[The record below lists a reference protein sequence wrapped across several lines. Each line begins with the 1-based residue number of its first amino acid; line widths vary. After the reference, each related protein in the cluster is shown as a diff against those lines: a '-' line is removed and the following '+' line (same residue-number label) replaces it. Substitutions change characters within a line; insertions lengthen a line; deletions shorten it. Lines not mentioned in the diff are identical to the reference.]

1 MSADLVMGVYP
12 PLSLSSLVARP
23 APQFPFSEPGLCLT
37 HLGRGAVWLA
47 LRSLGLGPGSRLAM
61 PAYHCGSEV
70 EAARLAGLAI
80 TFYRVDASLQV
91 DREDLA
97 RAAARSHA
105 VYLIS
110 YFGFPPPPAPPGTRV
125 IQDVAHGL
133 FSHDGQGPLGSG
145 ADAAVFCPRKTLG
158 VPDGG
163 AVLCRSS
170 PPAVRGR
177 PPWRRVLRS
186 LASVTVGRAALSRR
200 RALRKPAA
208 ALLHRVSRA
217 EAAVQAGRLTETV
230 IGQWDLEVADIRV
243 AATQPSRLT
252 AWLVCGADAN
262 AIRARRRDNYAILAT
277 AIPGACPEPFLQL
290 PPGVCPLYFP
300 VRVADRA
307 SAIAQL
313 QARGIRAVEI
323 WPLAHPLLDRDRFG
337 ELAPLRHQ
345 LLALPVH
352 QELHRW
358 QMEAVVRA
366 AREVI
371 TG

>member
-1 MSADLVMGVYP
+1 MSADVLLGVYP
-12 PLSLSSLVARP
+12 PLSLSSLVGRP
-23 APQFPFSEPGLCLT
+23 APQFPFTEPALRLT

-47 LRSLGLGPGSRLAM
+47 LQSMGLGPGSRLAM

-70 EAARLAGLAI
+70 EAARLAGLDI
-80 TFYRVDASLQV
+80 TFYRVDASLRV
-91 DREDLA
+91 DQEDLA
-97 RAAARSHA
+97 RAAARSDA
-105 VYLIS
+105 TYLIS
-110 YFGFPPPPAPPGTRV
+110 YFGFPPPAAPPGTRV

-133 FSHDGQGPLGSG
+133 FSSDGHDPLGSR

-186 LASVTVGRAALSRR
+186 AAAVTVARAALAHR
-200 RALRKPAA
+200 RALRRPAA

-217 EAAVQAGRLTETV
+217 EAAVEADRLTETV
-230 IGQWDLEVADIRV
+230 IGQWDLQVADMQV
-243 AATQPSRLT
+243 AAREASRLT
-252 AWLVCGADAN
+252 AWLVDRVDAD
-262 AIRARRRDNYAILAT
+262 AIRARRRDNYAVLAE
-277 AIPGACPEPFLQL
+277 AVPSACPEPFREL

-307 SAIAQL
+307 TAIARL
-313 QARGIRAVEI
+313 QARGIRAVEV
-323 WPLAHPLLDRDRFG
+323 WPLAHPLLDRERFG
-337 ELAPLRHQ
+337 ELEPLRRQ

-352 QELHRW
+352 QDLQARHM
-358 QMEAVVRA
+358 QALVRA

>member
-12 PLSLSSLVARP
+12 PLSLASLAGRP
-23 APQFPFSEPGLCLT
+23 APQFPFSEPGLRLT

-47 LRSLGLGPGSRLAM
+47 LQSLGLGPGSRLAM

-80 TFYRVDASLQV
+80 TFYRVDASLRV
-91 DREDLA
+91 DHEDLA
-97 RAAARSHA
+97 RAAARSDA

-110 YFGFPPPPAPPGTRV
+110 YFGFPPPVAPPGTRV

-133 FSHDGQGPLGSG
+133 FSSDGHGPLGSG

-186 LASVTVGRAALSRR
+186 AGSVTVGRAALSRR

-217 EAAVQAGRLTETV
+217 ETAVEAGRLTETV
-230 IGQWDLEVADIRV
+230 IGQWDLQVADMQV
-243 AATQPSRLT
+243 AATQASRLT
-252 AWLVCGADAN
+252 AWLVRGADAD
-262 AIRARRRDNYAILAT
+262 AIRARRRDNYAVLAT
-277 AIPGACPEPFLQL
+277 AIPDVCPEPFRELL
-290 PPGVCPLYFP
+290 PGVCPLYFP

-307 SAIAQL
+307 RALAQL

-337 ELAPLRHQ
+337 ELEPLRHQ

-352 QELHRW
+352 QDLQAWHM
-358 QMEAVVRA
+358 QALLRA

-371 TG
+371 CG